1 MENNLKNR
9 LFSTGIR
16 IIAFALFPL
25 IWFLTQA
32 ILFRELSKTADR
44 WLLITLA
51 ILVGSS
57 FIFILYLGMNKLIS
71 YAPKQYQEALFGA
84 MFVGPAIF
92 LLSLFLLYPAIRTI
106 YLSFFDN
113 RGENFIGLE
122 NYRWS
127 ITDPAMLI
135 TIRNQVF
142 WLIGVVF
149 LVILFGLVVAYL
161 SDRLRRGESFFK
173 SIIFMPMAIS
183 AVGSSAMYKFIY
195 EYRPPPLTQI
205 GLINGLRVSR
215 GFADDGSKC
224 GNNTFTDS
232 GEKIGYPS
240 EGCEVPIGWLQQ
252 RDLQNFPLFENLDPG
267 STFLNLLSNL
277 PLNTILLMFIMVWMF
292 TGFAMVVFSAAI
304 KAIPEEIVEAGR
316 IDGATEGRIFLS
328 VIMPYIRS
336 TIIVVATYLTIS
348 VLKAFDI
355 VFVTTRGDFE
365 SNLLAV
371 KMLDEYFKFLNQGR
385 SASVAVII
393 FICVIP
399 VILLNVFRNKAE
411 NTV

>member
-1 MENNLKNR
+1 MLEIIKAKTALISVYNKDRLKPIVEKLTDLGINII
-9 LFSTGIR
+9 STGGT
-16 IIAFALFPL
+16 ALYIKKL
-25 IWFLTQA
+25 GIDVMNVEDLTSYPS
-32 ILFRELSKTADR
+32 ILGGRVKT
-44 WLLITLA
+44 LHPKIFGG
-51 ILVGSS
+51 ILNRKNNRDDEDE
-57 FIFILYLGMNKLIS
+57 ILKYQI
-71 YAPKQYQEALFGA
+71 PKINI
-84 MFVGPAIF
+84 VIVD
-92 LLSLFLLYPAIRTI
+92 LYPFQET
-106 YLSFFDN
+106 
-113 RGENFIGLE
+113 
-122 NYRWS
+122 
-127 ITDPAMLI
+127 
-135 TIRNQVF
+135 V
-142 WLIGVVF
+142 
-149 LVILFGLVVAYL
+149 
-161 SDRLRRGESFFK
+161 
-173 SIIFMPMAIS
+173 
-183 AVGSSAMYKFIY
+183 
-195 EYRPPPLTQI
+195 
-205 GLINGLRVSR
+205 
-215 GFADDGSKC
+215 
-224 GNNTFTDS
+224 DS
-232 GEKIGYPS
+232 GASINDIIEKID
-240 EGCEVPIGWLQQ
+240 IGGIALI
-252 RDLQNFPLFENLDPG
+252 RAAAKNYESVICVSN
-267 STFLNLLSNL
+267 SNMYTTFLNLLSNL

>member
-1 MENNLKNR
+1 MGSEMC
-9 LFSTGIR
+9 IR
-16 IIAFALFPL
+16 
-25 IWFLTQA
+25 
-32 ILFRELSKTADR
+32 DR
-44 WLLITLA
+44 
-51 ILVGSS
+51 
-57 FIFILYLGMNKLIS
+57 
-71 YAPKQYQEALFGA
+71 
-84 MFVGPAIF
+84 
-92 LLSLFLLYPAIRTI
+92 
-106 YLSFFDN
+106 
-113 RGENFIGLE
+113 
-122 NYRWS
+122 
-127 ITDPAMLI
+127 
-135 TIRNQVF
+135 
-142 WLIGVVF
+142 
-149 LVILFGLVVAYL
+149 
-161 SDRLRRGESFFK
+161 
-173 SIIFMPMAIS
+173 
-183 AVGSSAMYKFIY
+183 
-195 EYRPPPLTQI
+195 
-205 GLINGLRVSR
+205 
-215 GFADDGSKC
+215 
-224 GNNTFTDS
+224 
-232 GEKIGYPS
+232 
-240 EGCEVPIGWLQQ
+240 
-252 RDLQNFPLFENLDPG
+252 G

-399 VILLNVFRNKAE
+399 VIMLNVFRNKAE